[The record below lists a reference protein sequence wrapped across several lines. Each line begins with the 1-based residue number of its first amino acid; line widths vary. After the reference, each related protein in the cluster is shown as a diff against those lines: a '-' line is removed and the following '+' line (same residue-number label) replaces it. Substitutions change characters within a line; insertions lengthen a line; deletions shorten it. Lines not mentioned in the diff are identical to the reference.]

1 MNLDDEDFGIDK
13 NSELYRLLKMLKDR
27 ETNSD
32 DVEELREQALESL
45 AGNTG
50 LLGEPDSID
59 IYQED
64 GLTITVKIW
73 NLLEGEVKN
82 IDIEGDA
89 ESITQAELED
99 KVNQI
104 IEAQGEEVKVVSL
117 SINEEFRDENLEEQ
131 LEKAVLVEDY
141 VLAAKLRDDIK
152 ERDNKEVID
161 LVNSTIEDMV
171 SLVKNGQYSDAK
183 ILIDNIEEINKGTF
197 KKE

>member
-152 ERDNKEVID
+152 ERDNKEVMD

>member
-183 ILIDNIEEINKGTF
+183 ILIDNIEAINNGGV

>member
-117 SINEEFRDENLEEQ
+117 SINEEFRDENLEEE

-152 ERDNKEVID
+152 ERDNKEVMD